1 MEVERIRP
9 SWEIK
14 DGVGTFEDDRKRMD
28 LTPKDAQ
35 NHRKPHSDQVAVA
48 EGQAQLQRL
57 NEFARQP
64 RYGACW
70 ITALERVHIGCK
82 EFTDE
87 AQSRIALGF
96 THCHLQR
103 SGRSFPACSEE
114 DSIQVCT
121 QHMDSVAFGVY
132 TEFFTHTHSICY
144 FLQNEIWQQQAE
156 NTIDSLMA
164 SVIFIGTALVLKL
177 NNGKYRLQ
185 WVETSRGVKRVFEEM
200 KHSANEQ
207 QLIFSE
213 IFNRLSYLQSFVVTE
228 SNTLYSLLVNL
239 MALGAVF
246 LVTSTTRTS
255 GARLFLFSL
264 VALNVYLER
273 LICSMVMES
282 NESGFDQANRIAFL
296 VGVLRR
302 CMIGLGILVLVYFII
317 RFRDLGQ
324 ESLEI
329 LKELKETQSNLQQAL
344 REAEKIIRPLEAE
357 LQIWEKQPLLE
368 STRLDSGILEV
379 STSSPRICMLE
390 ETVVQKDPHSSDI
403 QNSTKLPSDVKDTP
417 KRVRQKQTSR
427 RYSCQSP
434 SAVVY
439 SVLVDDDTALFGTV
453 AFICALASSREPLGV
468 HASRF
473 PAVLVPSRAMSMA
486 VFNVT
491 LVLALKTFSRSF
503 AEFVSSTTL
512 TISSSSP

>member
-1 MEVERIRP
+1 MWLFLLP
-9 SWEIK
+9 
-14 DGVGTFEDDRKRMD
+14 TFLLSCPFVCTSR
-28 LTPKDAQ
+28 
-35 NHRKPHSDQVAVA
+35 PHSDQVAVA

-156 NTIDSLMA
+156 NTIDRLMQNSA
-164 SVIFIGTALVLKL
+164 NVAKNLEATNSMAERIVEAQNTALKSQEEILK
-177 NNGKYRLQ
+177 NGNILKQTLQ
-185 WVETSRGVKRVFEEM
+185 DSTQGVKRVFEEM

-439 SVLVDDDTALFGTV
+439 SVLVDDDTAKTRYNLRNRRSIPG
-453 AFICALASSREPLGV
+453 
-468 HASRF
+468 HF
-473 PAVLVPSRAMSMA
+473 PAEGS
-486 VFNVT
+486 
-491 LVLALKTFSRSF
+491 K
-503 AEFVSSTTL
+503 
-512 TISSSSP
+512 